1 MLDHPP
7 AITNKS
13 TTVEVRVPGH
23 DVVGW
28 VDDIRCWLSSK
39 QIQPLRLISTGS
51 SSETIILC
59 EFSSNTEAAKFAG
72 EFSGSLI

>member
-1 MLDHPP
+1 
-7 AITNKS
+7 
-13 TTVEVRVPGH
+13 VPGH
-23 DVVGW
+23 DVVAW

-59 EFSSNTEAAKFAG
+59 EFGSNTEAEKFAK

>member
-1 MLDHPP
+1 MLDNPP
-7 AITNKS
+7 AMTDKS

-23 DVVGW
+23 DVVAW

-59 EFSSNTEAAKFAG
+59 EFCSNTEAAKFAN
-72 EFSGSLI
+72 EFSGSLV